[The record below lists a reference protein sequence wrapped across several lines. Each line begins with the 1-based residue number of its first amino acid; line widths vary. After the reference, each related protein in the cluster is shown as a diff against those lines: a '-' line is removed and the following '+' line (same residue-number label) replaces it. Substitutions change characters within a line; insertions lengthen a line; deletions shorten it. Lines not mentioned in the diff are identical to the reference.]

1 MKTLNEL
8 FNQLSNQLNNNQKL
22 DSLVYLVK
30 NYNGND
36 WKDYVSFNQE
46 KYKKNL
52 VIKNDKLEIFVICW
66 NNNQKSCIHNHTTN
80 GCIMKIL

>member
-30 NYNGND
+30 DYNSND
-36 WKDYVSFNQE
+36 WEDYVSFNQE

-52 VIKNDKLEIFVICW
+52 VIKNDKL
-66 NNNQKSCIHNHTTN
+66 
-80 GCIMKIL
+80 

>member
-30 NYNGND
+30 DYNSND
-36 WKDYVSFNQE
+36 WEDYVSFNKE

-52 VIKNDKLEIFVICW
+52 VIKNDKL
-66 NNNQKSCIHNHTTN
+66 
-80 GCIMKIL
+80 